1 MSDSFLLQSSIS
13 FIKRAILALSV
24 LGFLFL
30 LAPSVDARAGYDGLV
45 MSVSPQTVS
54 VASGASQVV
63 HVQVQ
68 NTGTETW
75 YQNGDVFVSAYSV
88 NPNYHTSPYRGP
100 SWYSDH
106 QLGQLLET
114 SVAPGQTGTLEFFV
128 YGPPAFTG
136 TLVESFRLAAED
148 TSWIGSSFDLT
159 MRVGDTQTSVEATP
173 VANTPAVSSSSNYG
187 GVLVA
192 SSVNEV
198 RAKAGQMI
206 PLKLAFSNTGSTT
219 WKQVSL
225 QTPGAHVAT
234 GTASDFRHLSWV
246 SDQIAYR
253 DMQANVAPGQTFV
266 ADVFFQAPA
275 SNGQHTAMFQLV
287 ADTVELGDAVV
298 NIPVFVT
305 DGSPALLNQPVVN
318 QVYRVGEMM
327 EEPRVRVGIDQVTG
341 QEVIFSANTAV
352 RVLESDAKT
361 ERYLIPAQQAMR
373 VNYNVKTGQYV
384 FESGGV
390 VYTAGDYLRFE
401 GVDHNTIFTVASF
414 SDVRSWNTSLNDNTF
429 RDTLELRFNT
439 VKDRTW
445 LINELQIEDYL
456 YAVDETSNTAPD
468 EYHKALATT
477 ARTYALYAWEH
488 KSKYAGEFIDL
499 RSDTYDQVYHGYG
512 AEIRR
517 PNWVEQVKATAGQSI
532 QYDGQ
537 TIIAA
542 YFSRSDGH
550 TRSWVDVWG
559 RNVPYAIGVSVP
571 CEVGQ
576 TMWGHGV
583 GMSAMGAVCL
593 AEEEGYSYSQILH
606 HFYTDVDLIKRW

>member
-1 MSDSFLLQSSIS
+1 MPDSIPLHLSIS
-13 FIKRAILALSV
+13 FIKRALLALGL
-24 LGFLFL
+24 LGASL
-30 LAPSVDARAGYDGLV
+30 LIAPSVHARAGYDGLV
-45 MSVSPQTVS
+45 VSVSPQSVS
-54 VASGASQVV
+54 VASGEAQTVR
-63 HVQVQ
+63 VQVQ

-75 YQNGDVFVSAYSV
+75 YQKGDAFVSAYSV

-100 SWYSDH
+100 SWLSDH
-106 QLGQLLET
+106 QLGQLIET

-148 TSWIGSSFDLT
+148 ASWIGSSFDLT
-159 MRVGDTQTSVEATP
+159 MRVGNTQTSVEATP
-173 VANTPAVSSSSNYG
+173 VTNSPMVSSSRYG

-192 SSVNEV
+192 SSVNDV

-206 PLKLAFSNTGSTT
+206 PLKLAFSNTGTQT
-219 WKQVSL
+219 WKQVTL
-225 QTPGAHVAT
+225 QTPDVHVAT
-234 GTASDFRHLSWV
+234 GSTSDFYHLSWI
-246 SDQIAYR
+246 SDQVAYR
-253 DMQANVAPGQTFV
+253 DVQANVAPGQTFV
-266 ADVFFQAPA
+266 ADVFFQAPRT
-275 SNGQHTAMFQLV
+275 NGQHTAVFQLV
-287 ADTVELGDAVV
+287 ADSVELSDTVV

-305 DGSPALLNQPVVN
+305 DGSPALLDQPIVN
-318 QVYRVGEMM
+318 QVYRVGEMI
-327 EEPRVRVGIDQVTG
+327 EQPRVRVGIDQVTG
-341 QEVIFSANTAV
+341 EEVIFSANTAV
-352 RVLESDAKT
+352 RVLESDARI

-373 VNYNVKTGQYV
+373 VTYNVNTGNYV
-384 FESGGV
+384 FESAGE
-390 VYTAGDYLRFE
+390 VYETAEYLRFE
-401 GVDHNTIFTVASF
+401 GVDHNTIFTVSSF

-429 RDTLELRFNT
+429 RDTLEVRFNT

-445 LINELQIEDYL
+445 LISELPMEDYL

-517 PNWVEQVKATAGQSI
+517 PNWVEQVKATEGQTI
-532 QYDGQ
+532 QYDGE

-542 YFSRSDGH
+542 YFSRSDGR

-559 RNVPYAIGVSVP
+559 RNVPYAIGVSVS

-576 TMWGHGV
+576 TLWGHGV
-583 GMSAMGAVCL
+583 GMSALGAVCL
-593 AEEEGYSYSQILH
+593 AEEEGYTYSQILH